1 MKELNNIHLQKKFR
15 ILLIGDSCLDE
26 YYYGSCERLS
36 PEAPVPILKINH
48 WQVKLGM
55 AANVKDNLESFG
67 CDVDFMTG
75 GKKSIKRRYIE
86 EKSNQHIVRV
96 DEDKISPPFNPE
108 LKSLELYQYDA
119 IVISDYNKGYVTY
132 DNVLALKE
140 LFRGPIFIDSKKS
153 DLKQF
158 EGCYVKINEH
168 ERKNSISTC
177 SNLITTLGSKG
188 ARFQEEIFE
197 TEKVEVNDVCGAG
210 DVFLAA
216 LTYFFLITNDI
227 RESIKYAN
235 KFAGISVQHNGVY
248 VLTTEDIKNV
258 LKMN

>member
-1 MKELNNIHLQKKFR
+1 MKELNNILLQKKFK

-55 AANVKDNLESFG
+55 AANVKNNLESFG

-75 GKKSIKRRYIE
+75 GKKSIKRRYID

-96 DEDKISPPFNPE
+96 DEDNISPPFNPE
-108 LKSLELYQYDA
+108 LKSLEFSQYNA
-119 IVISDYNKGYVTY
+119 IVISDYDKGYVTY
-132 DNVLALKE
+132 DNVLTLRE
-140 LFRGPIFIDSKKS
+140 LFRGPIFIDSKKP
-153 DLKQF
+153 DLNKF

-168 ERKNSISTC
+168 ERKNSISIC

-188 ARFQEEIFE
+188 AKFRDEIFE

-216 LTYFFLITNDI
+216 LTYFFLITGDI

-235 KFAGISVQHNGVY
+235 KCAGISVQHNGVY